1 MTEQEIPQDMNFTA
15 GCLDGLMLLCLILTC
30 MRIARSFG
38 VEGGKKKGYETNH
51 DLKKLWNMS
60 SFWLK
65 RGGDC
70 SIVGSVPALLV
81 LFEEQQTV

>member
-38 VEGGKKKGYETNH
+38 VEGEKKRATRQIMILRNCGICH
-51 DLKKLWNMS
+51 HS
-60 SFWLK
+60 
-65 RGGDC
+65 G
-70 SIVGSVPALLV
+70 
-81 LFEEQQTV
+81 